1 MLTLKFQIFSTV
13 KHKSMKTLN
22 HKILS
27 CIIALLVLITN
38 ALKAQDQ
45 NLYKLSNQT
54 RVKFKELMDE
64 YKTTKS
70 LMMTGMAAVIA
81 MDMNENIQSSFTVN
95 DATWDTYNKAVD
107 GLSSYMHQKMATVCG
122 GYALRKDIAVT
133 PDDKK
138 FWERLYKVHT
148 NLSKAGAAV
157 QPNKGWWGI
166 FIYQSRGAC
175 GNDIF
180 KDDVNYKIF
189 KAKSYEDAR
198 TMINTEGNGK
208 TKGSYTYKILQGACL
223 GIWWIE
229 NNQPGWNCS
238 SENLLIRTANDE
250 ELVIELLDRDFG
262 VFFTDKKDR
271 IIKKEPV
278 QKF

>member
-1 MLTLKFQIFSTV
+1 
-13 KHKSMKTLN
+13 MKTLN
-22 HKILS
+22 YRILS
-27 CIIALLVLITN
+27 WMVAFWVLLTN
-38 ALKAQDQ
+38 SLKAQDQ

-81 MDMNENIQSSFTVN
+81 IDMNENIQSSFTVN

-107 GLSSYMHQKMATVCG
+107 GLSSYMHQKMATTCG

-138 FWERLYKVHT
+138 FWERLYKMHT
-148 NLSKAGAAV
+148 NLSKAGTSFQSA
-157 QPNKGWWGI
+157 KGYWGMV
-166 FIYQSRGAC
+166 IYQSKGAC
-175 GNDIF
+175 GNEIF
-180 KDDVNYKIF
+180 KDDDNYKIF
-189 KAKSYEDAR
+189 KAKTWNEAKAAIDLEVKGKPLSSYRYRVEY
-198 TMINTEGNGK
+198 
-208 TKGSYTYKILQGACL
+208 GSCL

-250 ELVIELLDRDFG
+250 ESVIELLDRDFG

-271 IIKKEPV
+271 IIEKEPV